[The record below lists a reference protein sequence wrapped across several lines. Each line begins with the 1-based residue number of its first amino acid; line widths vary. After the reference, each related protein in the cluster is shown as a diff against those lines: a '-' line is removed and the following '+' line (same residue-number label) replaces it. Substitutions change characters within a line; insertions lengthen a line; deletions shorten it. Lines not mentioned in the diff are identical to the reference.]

1 MYGSYNYWRETQRQA
16 RFLFLDARI
25 VIFIGIALIHLRIWT
40 LLMLVAAGVAFWWV
54 DRKGL
59 GLAGA
64 ARYFRVLV
72 SGSAI
77 TARGRENLRLPI
89 DYGYETGAY
98 SAPSGLPRIQ
108 PAPQEEPWHQG

>member
-16 RFLFLDARI
+16 KFLFLDARI
-25 VIFIGIALIHLRIWT
+25 VIFIGIALIHFRVWT
-40 LLMLVAAGVAFWWV
+40 LLMLIAAGVAFWWV

-64 ARYFRVLV
+64 ARYLRVLV
-72 SGSAI
+72 SGSTI

-89 DYGYETGAY
+89 DYGYETGAF
-98 SAPSGLPRIQ
+98 STSSDLRGTRPVRQNDP
-108 PAPQEEPWHQG
+108 